1 MPVTQRRSEDKAY
14 EYEKF
19 IHITQ
24 GNISAKHE
32 GVVTFHT
39 CCAVYSLCRI
49 RDVSCFLHAAEVK
62 TKDMNMRSSFTLVRA
77 TFVPK
82 MKMW

>member
-1 MPVTQRRSEDKAY
+1 MPVTQRRSGDKGY

-19 IHITQ
+19 IHITE
-24 GNISAKHE
+24 GNISAKDE
-32 GVVTFHT
+32 AVVSFHT

-49 RDVSCFLHAAEVK
+49 RDFSCVLHAAEVK
-62 TKDMNMRSSFTLVRA
+62 TKAMNMRISFTLLRA

>member
-1 MPVTQRRSEDKAY
+1 MPVTQRRSGDKGY

-19 IHITQ
+19 IHITE
-24 GNISAKHE
+24 GNISAKDE
-32 GVVTFHT
+32 AVVSFHT

-49 RDVSCFLHAAEVK
+49 RDFVLHAAEVK
-62 TKDMNMRSSFTLVRA
+62 TKAMNMRISFTLLRA